1 MHRTVRFVGALVVL
15 VVLVL
20 SIFRL
25 TVEQFGHLQSI
36 SGISSSN
43 SVLELENNATNNSIS
58 KVHPATARLP
68 SVHRMNA
75 TLLMLARNTD
85 LEGAVQSV
93 REMEDKFNKK
103 FRYPW
108 IFLNEEPF
116 TEAFKR
122 RVGNLAKATEGRNKL
137 VQKNIIYG
145 GSVSYVLVFI
155 DTATCAA
162 STRASFF
169 ATRLSNNIAII
180 GGSSENFY
188 DDTRGPP
195 SSSRFR
201 PDVHFH
207 CEMDFDPFEYL
218 QTHNKTYG
226 FTISMKEFEE
236 TIPTLWAAA
245 KGISYPLPLLR
256 RGIGTGNTSPPIM
269 RWPSYRRITAK
280 AIIYAIVCLISIVSF
295 PTKNAHV
302 SVGPFEKHK
311 VWSNFEITD
320 MDFWRGEAYMKFFE
334 FLDSKGGFYYER
346 WGDAPVHSIAIALFA
361 RKEQIHFFREFGY
374 EHHPFTHCPR
384 EKVRWEKGR
393 CSCNPSQN
401 FDYNMYSCLRNWDR
415 LKVQ

>member
-1 MHRTVRFVGALVVL
+1 
-15 VVLVL
+15 
-20 SIFRL
+20 
-25 TVEQFGHLQSI
+25 
-36 SGISSSN
+36 
-43 SVLELENNATNNSIS
+43 
-58 KVHPATARLP
+58 
-68 SVHRMNA
+68 MNA

-108 IFLNEEPF
+108 VFLNEEPF
-116 TEAFKR
+116 AEAFKR
-122 RVGNLAKATEGRNKL
+122 RVGNLVSSTATFAQIPRDHWFQPDWIDEAKATEGRNKL

-145 GSVSYVLVFI
+145 GN
-155 DTATCAA
+155 TATCAA

-169 ATRLSNNIAII
+169 AMRLSNSIAII
-180 GGSSENFY
+180 GG
-188 DDTRGPP
+188 
-195 SSSRFR
+195 

-207 CEMDFDPFEYL
+207 CEMDIDPFEYL

-236 TIPTLWAAA
+236 TIPTLWAAT
-245 KGISYPLPLLR
+245 KGISYSLPLPLLR

-280 AIIYAIVCLISIVSF
+280 AIIYAIVRLISIVSF

-302 SVGPFEKHK
+302 SVGPFENHK
-311 VWSNFEITD
+311 VWSNFEIAD
-320 MDFWRGEAYMKFFE
+320 MDFWRGEAYMKFFD

-384 EKVRWEKGR
+384 EKVLWEKGR

-401 FDYNMYSCLRNWDR
+401 FGAFSLYFLFLTKNEKQGNPAWKTTLILVRVLDYNMYFCLRNWDR